1 MTVAVQAGQ
10 QTSVDNTGGN
20 PKTGLGVC
28 NVSGSCNATNSE
40 LSGTETLSFKLV
52 NATAYR
58 FGVLLDKFT
67 LAENVQIT
75 FKLNGVQVGAVVSYT
90 GSFSAIDLT
99 PTVASAAFDEVV
111 IGAVGAS
118 SFFIDAVRFCD
129 ASTSTSCVP

>member
-10 QTSVDNTGGN
+10 QISVDNTGGN

-75 FKLNGVQVGAVVSYT
+75 FKLNGVQVGAVVNHA
-90 GSFSAIDLT
+90 GAANPINLV
-99 PTVASAAFDEVV
+99 PTVTSAAFDEVV
-111 IGAVGAS
+111 VGAGAAS

-129 ASTSTSCVP
+129 ASTTCGP